1 LAAVGVGFGEG
12 KVWLLSLLLFAALH
26 VPHVL
31 FGVPLWAMPIQV
43 PVTFIMGSGLYAMRR
58 LSSTLVLPMVLHGL
72 WDSSLFRNVAVGGES
87 DAQFAV
93 YPLAMICTTAV
104 LLRNWNPN
112 LNRQTA

>member
-1 LAAVGVGFGEG
+1 MGVGFGEG

-26 VPHVL
+26 VPNVL

-58 LSSTLVLPMVLHGL
+58 VSSTLVLPMVLHGL

-93 YPLAMICTTAV
+93 YPLAMICTAAV

-112 LNRQTA
+112 HNRQTA